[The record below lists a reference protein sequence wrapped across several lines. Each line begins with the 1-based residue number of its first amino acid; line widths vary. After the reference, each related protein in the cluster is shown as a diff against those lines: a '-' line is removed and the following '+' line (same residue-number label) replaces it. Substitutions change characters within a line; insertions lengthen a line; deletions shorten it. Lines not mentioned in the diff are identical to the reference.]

1 MDWVIDL
8 SHGASNKRNVG
19 SVPSSGSQKSYYY
32 FLLGNGATVDE
43 AITPFVKRALVHSFS
58 PAIAN
63 MAVMGLVALPGT
75 MIGQILGGSTPDVA
89 IKYQMM
95 IIVITNSASML
106 SLMTTLN
113 LSKRVTFDKMGAII
127 NPFNEKKGK

>member
-1 MDWVIDL
+1 MQ
-8 SHGASNKRNVG
+8 RE
-19 SVPSSGSQKSYYY
+19 KSYYY
-32 FLLGNGATVDE
+32 FLLGNGATIDE
-43 AITPFVKRALVHSFS
+43 ATAPFVKQALVQSFT

-75 MIGQILGGSTPDVA
+75 MIGQILGGSTPDIA

-113 LSKRVTFDKMGAII
+113 LSKRATFDKMGGII
-127 NPFNEKKGK
+127 NPFKEKKSR